1 MNDKV
6 VLKLKKKMRKL
17 EYWQRYEL
25 MDWLNA
31 WHSDMKEQRRS
42 EEEE

>member
-1 MNDKV
+1 MNDRV
-6 VLKLKKKMRKL
+6 VHKLKKKLRKL

-31 WHSDMKEQRRS
+31 WYSDMKEQRRM